1 MNIEEMNY
9 QRLEDLALQHRTYFV
24 TPALSAQI
32 EEAGLEEMILYG
44 YGTLAGSDEAEERR
58 EGMCVNP
65 HEGFWDCEVS
75 PHFWRGVCEARG
87 AEIGMPFNKK
97 PRKKTET
104 EGSRYARFKVRGT
117 HLLLWRLYEFFERY
131 SAYPQVACRYFE
143 DQIDADK
150 GFVLLSGQRAQMAI
164 YSLYHGASVGALVG
178 RAKEIMKQQPLSG
191 WGIGDQ
197 EWGSHRPMRPDL
209 SGLKPMA
216 A

>member
-1 MNIEEMNY
+1 MNIEQIND

-58 EGMCVNP
+58 KTMCVNP
-65 HEGFWDCEVS
+65 HEGHWDCEVS

-87 AEIGMPFNKK
+87 VEIALHNNKK
-97 PRKKTET
+97 PRAKTNT
-104 EGSRYARFKVRGT
+104 EVCRYARFKVRGT
-117 HLLLWRLYEFFERY
+117 NLLLWRLYEFFELY
-131 SAYPQVACRYFE
+131 SAYPQVACRFFE
-143 DQIDADK
+143 DQIDGGK
-150 GFVLLSGQRAQMAI
+150 GVVQLNGQLAQMAV
-164 YSLYHGASVGALVG
+164 YSLYDGASVGALVG
-178 RAKEIMKQQPLSG
+178 RAKEIIKQQPMSG

-197 EWGSHRPMRPDL
+197 QWGNHRPRRPDL